1 MRAVFRASQGS
12 RSRLLQ
18 RALLSGQR
26 ESCPVNAELPRRSD
40 EALAAIWLARLAL
53 WIVSVLS
60 RWRIR
65 GVHLLPSAPASRDMH
80 FRRPDRKCLFN
91 FDHARHFFVRR
102 HGAVSRLHDAK
113 RDNSHTSGAITEPA
127 RRDWRLPDRTW
138 LEERQVNHRR
148 ARWH

>member
-65 GVHLLPSAPASRDMH
+65 GVDLLPSAPASRDIH

-102 HGAVSRLHDAK
+102 HGAVSRLHDA
-113 RDNSHTSGAITEPA
+113 NVTILTHPA
-127 RRDWRLPDRTW
+127 RSP
-138 LEERQVNHRR
+138 NRR
-148 ARWH
+148 AGTGDYLTAPGWKK